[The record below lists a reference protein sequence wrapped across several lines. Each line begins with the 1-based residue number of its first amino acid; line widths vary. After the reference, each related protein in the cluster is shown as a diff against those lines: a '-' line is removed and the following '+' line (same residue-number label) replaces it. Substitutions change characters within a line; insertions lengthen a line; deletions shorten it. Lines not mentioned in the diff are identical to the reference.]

1 MENQGFNVETMELA
15 REIFV
20 RGEYPSEV
28 ELQNHPRLQEAFW
41 FCEEAFFASLREEM
55 VSAQPF
61 AESLDLAK
69 AEIAMTK
76 APLPLPEFLK
86 EYTRHNLILPEKRDS
101 LIVRLTQS
109 GVRVIDSL
117 VESLQIRGS
126 FEFAP
131 SMRSASAEVSSGDA
145 NAVIFEETTS
155 ENQKFYYQIVKE
167 NQGEVYLSV
176 KAEGTPAFQQVNL
189 RREGRFILSS
199 KISLEGSAS
208 FSGLVP
214 GSYTIEFVGP
224 GRSKSFDLSILVG

>member
-15 REIFV
+15 REIFI
-20 RGEYPSEV
+20 RGEIPSEG
-28 ELQNHPRLQEAFW
+28 ELQNHPNLQEAFLS
-41 FCEEAFFASLREEM
+41 CEEAFFASLRKEV
-55 VSAQPF
+55 VSDHPF
-61 AESLDLAK
+61 SESLDLAK
-69 AEIAMTK
+69 AEIVMAK

-86 EYTRHNLILPEKRDS
+86 EYTRQNLILPEKKDS

-109 GVRVIDSL
+109 GIRVIDSL
-117 VESLQIRGS
+117 VESLQIRES
-126 FEFAP
+126 LEFAP
-131 SMRSASAEVSSGDA
+131 SMRSASAEVRSGDA
-145 NAVIFEETTS
+145 NAVIFEETTN

-167 NQGEVYLSV
+167 NQSEVYLSV

-224 GRSKSFDLSILVG
+224 GQSKSFDLSILVG